1 MATFQGIQTVTRESG
16 STISP
21 YRFVVFAADGQYDH
35 AGAQGKVDGVSAEGV
50 TGAGKAFPMI
60 LPTGCI
66 VKVEAGAAITIN
78 ASVASDG
85 SGRVIT
91 AVSGAGNYTCGT
103 ALQAA
108 NNAGEIIEV
117 QFLVDRDQA

>member
-1 MATFQGIQTVTRESG
+1 MATFQGIQTVTREAG
-16 STISP
+16 SAISP

-50 TGAGKAFPMI
+50 AAAGDAFPMV

-66 VKVEAGAAITIN
+66 AKVEAGAAVAVN
-78 ASVASDG
+78 ASVASDA

-108 NNAGEIIEV
+108 GAAGEIIEV